1 MGRLVDSPRHSGA
14 KSPVTLR
21 DPSSY
26 ERDGCGVGFVASLDA
41 QPRHEHLQYGLHGLA
56 RVEHRGGVL
65 ADGKTGDGAGI
76 MAEIPFE
83 LLGHDAASVAV
94 ATQFTSLDASGRRRA
109 DEILE
114 ATFATFHLKV
124 IDRREVPIETSVLGR
139 QARATLPRITQLF
152 IAWPEFCRTKSAFD
166 ARLYAAKQAL
176 RTQLC
181 KAGFINQNYM
191 VSLSTSTVVYKALV
205 QARHLAD
212 FYPDLR
218 NPAFKTR
225 FCLFHRRFSTNTSTG
240 WDKAQPFRMIAH
252 NGEINT
258 IACNR
263 AWGIAR
269 EQALGLPSDELLSHE
284 GISDSGSLNEMV
296 EALRYRSSIPNLPEV
311 LALTVP
317 PAKASPY
324 YQFWGRAMEPWDGPA
339 FLAFS
344 DGLTVGA
351 RLDRNGFRPCRWS
364 QTSTAFFLAS
374 EAGIFGLDPAEVVA
388 QGHLHGGSGAH
399 VDLGTGELVFEDPA
413 TRAANADAHFDPR
426 VQEIGRLPPPAED
439 YRHNQKLFGYTTEAI
454 DRLLLPMA
462 TTGKEP
468 ISSMGD
474 TARLAAFSEQRR
486 SFFDY
491 FFQTFAQVT
500 NPPLDALREKTVTDL
515 SSYLGRRPNVFH
527 TKELLPLTPGIR
539 LATPIVD
546 LQELAWLEQAPE
558 RSAMGRAFEVVTLST
573 TFPRVRGTKGL
584 NEALNQLAQRALQA
598 VDGGCSVLILSDRLA
613 KPQRPP
619 IPSLLALRAVEQA
632 LTRAGRRL
640 QASLVVDTGDA
651 YTTHHVAALVGF
663 GAAAVCPY
671 LALQVAAAGASD
683 SDLSAEQRTA
693 HLLEAL
699 RAGLL
704 KIMSKMGISTVQGY
718 LGARLFTAVG
728 LGPKLVDEYFQ
739 GIWSPIGGL
748 ELEDIARRV
757 LHATANVQE
766 DLHPLPSLHLF
777 RENAKGL
784 GEPHSITSRA
794 TRLVHQVCEDHELR
808 FDRKEQYDAYLREVS
823 SGHPISPRHL
833 LELTPSLKPFDLE
846 DVQPRSEILRKLGT
860 GSMSFGAIS
869 AESQRD
875 LIRAMRRTGGRSASG
890 EGGENPYYYVD
901 GTTASTKQVAS
912 GRFGVTAEYLIVG
925 DELEIKVAQGAKP
938 GEGGQLMA
946 VKVDSHIARA
956 RHSNPGVDLI
966 SPPPLHDIYSIEDL
980 RELIYELKQLEEGK
994 RVCVKLV
1001 AGAGIGAVAA
1011 GVVKAGADIVHISG
1025 GDGGTGAATVSSMR
1039 HAGLPW
1045 EFGLAEVHRTLT
1057 EQDLR
1062 GHVVLR
1068 TDGGLLTGEDIVKA
1082 TLLGAEEVSFGK
1094 LLLIAEGCIMARV
1107 CEKNT
1112 CPRGIA
1118 THDPKFK
1125 KKYRGRVDDVVTFL
1139 NYLAEDVRRHL
1150 ATMGVNRLEQLVG
1163 QASRLRARPEFEQHV
1178 HKLGL
1183 DLSGL
1188 QYHLPHAS
1196 DDRGNLASLESA
1208 NRLNLRVLDDS
1219 QGAVKDSTPLRAR
1232 YPIISTDRAIPAA
1245 LCGALARRT
1254 EALRAAARPAST
1266 PDLPPDAETPLPGAD
1281 PESLHLPQDTID
1293 LTFDGSAGQGFGVFT
1308 TRGLRLTLVGEAN
1321 DAVAKAMSGG
1331 EVIVRPFDN
1340 AGYAAEASA
1349 IIGNCALYGATGGA
1363 LYVRGRAADR
1373 FAVRNSGATA
1383 VVEGVGLHACE
1394 YMTRG
1399 TVLILGST
1407 SDNVG
1412 AGMTGGQLFLAAD
1425 QVHHLN
1431 RQYVCEGPLG
1441 PEEVERFT
1449 ALLQSHGA
1457 RTDSKT
1463 ARSMLQDMHSVIQQ
1477 FVVVRPRS

>member
-1 MGRLVDSPRHSGA
+1 M
-14 KSPVTLR
+14 TLR
-21 DPSSY
+21 DPSGF

-41 QPRHEHLQYGLHGLA
+41 QPRHEHLQHGLHGLT

-76 MAEIPFE
+76 MAEIPFD
-83 LLGHDAASVAV
+83 LLGHAAGTVAV
-94 ATQFTSLDASGRRRA
+94 CTQFTTLDATGRRRA

-114 ATFATFHLKV
+114 ATLGTFHLEV
-124 IDRREVPIETSVLGR
+124 LDRREVPVDTGVLGR
-139 QARATLPRITQLF
+139 QARASMPRITQIF
-152 IAWPEFCRTKSAFD
+152 ISWPDFCRTKSAFD
-166 ARLYAAKQAL
+166 VRLYAAKQAL
-176 RTQLC
+176 RTRLS
-181 KAGFINQNYM
+181 KAGIINQNYT
-191 VSLSTSTVVYKALV
+191 VSLSTSTIVYKALV
-205 QARHLAD
+205 QAEHLAD

-218 NPAFKTR
+218 NPDFKTR

-269 EQALGLPSDELLSHE
+269 EQALGLPPDELLSHE

-317 PAKASPY
+317 PAKTSPY
-324 YQFWGRAMEPWDGPA
+324 YQFWGRALEPWDGPA

-351 RLDRNGFRPCRWS
+351 RLDRNGFRPCRWA
-364 QTSTAFFLAS
+364 QTANAFYLAS
-374 EAGIFGLDPAEVVA
+374 EAGIFGLEPSEIIA

-399 VDLGTGELVFEDPA
+399 VELATGELVFQDPA

-426 VQEIGRLPPPAED
+426 LQQIGRRPPAAQD
-439 YRHNQKLFGYTTEAI
+439 YRHNQKLFGYTTEAV

-462 TTGKEP
+462 STGKEP
-468 ISSMGD
+468 IGSMGD
-474 TARLAAFSEQRR
+474 TARLAAFSEHHR

-500 NPPLDALREKTVTDL
+500 NPPLDALREQTVTDL
-515 SSYLGRRPNVFH
+515 SSYLGRRPNIFH
-527 TKELLPLTPGIR
+527 TKELLPLTPGIC
-539 LATPIVD
+539 LATPIID
-546 LQELAWLEQAPE
+546 LDELAWLEEAAE

-573 TFPRVRGTKGL
+573 TFARVRGARGL
-584 NEALNQLAQRALQA
+584 AEALDQLEQRALQA
-598 VDGGCSVLILSDRLA
+598 VEGGCSVLILSDRLA
-613 KPQRPP
+613 KPGRPP
-619 IPSLLALRAVEQA
+619 MPSLLALRAVAHA
-632 LTRAGRRL
+632 LTSAGRRL

-651 YTTHHVAALVGF
+651 YTTHHIAALVGF

-671 LALQVAAAGASD
+671 LALQLAAASAAQSGP
-683 SDLSAEQRTA
+683 SAEQRTEN
-693 HLLEAL
+693 LLQAL

-728 LGPKLVDEYFQ
+728 LGANLIQKYFD

-748 ELEDIARRV
+748 EIEDIAARV
-757 LHATANVQE
+757 LTATDNLQE
-766 DLHPLPSLHLF
+766 DLQPRASLHLF

-784 GEPHSITSRA
+784 GEPHSMTSRA
-794 TRLVHQVCEDHELR
+794 TRLVHEVCKDHELR
-808 FDRKEQYDAYLREVS
+808 FDRTKEYEDYLHEVS

-833 LELTPSLKPFDLE
+833 LELTPSATPYELE

-946 VKVDSHIARA
+946 VKVDAHIARA

-1001 AGAGIGAVAA
+1001 SGAGIGPVAA

-1045 EFGLAEVHRTLT
+1045 EFGLAEVHRTLV

-1062 GHVVLR
+1062 EHVVLR
-1068 TDGGLLTGEDIVKA
+1068 ADGGLLTGEDIVKA
-1082 TLLGAEEVSFGK
+1082 ILLGAEEVSFGK

-1139 NYLAEDVRRHL
+1139 EYLAEDVRRHL
-1150 ATMGVNRLEQLVG
+1150 ARMGVNRLSQLVG
-1163 QASRLRARPEFEQHV
+1163 QAARLRPRPEFSQHV
-1178 HKLGL
+1178 TKLGL
-1183 DLSGL
+1183 DLSGM
-1188 QYHLPHAS
+1188 QYNLPHE
-1196 DDRGNLASLESA
+1196 RGHRGALKSPEKM
-1208 NRLNLRVLDDS
+1208 NRLNMRVLDEARAS
-1219 QGAVKDSTPLRAR
+1219 VLEATPMQAR
-1232 YPIISTDRAIPAA
+1232 YSIISTDRAIPAA
-1245 LCGALARRT
+1245 VCGAIARRT
-1254 EALRAAARPAST
+1254 EALRAAARPPAG
-1266 PDLPPDAETPLPGAD
+1266 PDLAPDAPTPLPGEDAA
-1281 PESLHLPQDTID
+1281 ELHLPDRTLD
-1293 LTFDGSAGQGFGVFT
+1293 LTFEGSAGQGFGVFT
-1308 TRGLRLTLVGEAN
+1308 TRGLSLTLVGEAN

-1331 EVIVRPFDN
+1331 EVIVRPFAN
-1340 AGYAAEASA
+1340 AGYVAESSA

-1363 LYVRGRAADR
+1363 LFVRGRAADR
-1373 FAVRNSGATA
+1373 FAVRNSGAVA

-1399 TVLILGST
+1399 TVVILGST
-1407 SDNVG
+1407 SENVG
-1412 AGMTGGQLFLAAD
+1412 AGMTGGQLFLRAD
-1425 QVHHLN
+1425 QVDHLN
-1431 RQYVCEGPLG
+1431 RQYVRTDPLG
-1441 PEEVERFT
+1441 PADVELFT
-1449 ALLQSHGA
+1449 ALLQRHAEHTGSETA
-1457 RTDSKT
+1457 QALLQSMDSAAQK
-1463 ARSMLQDMHSVIQQ
+1463 
-1477 FVVVRPRS
+1477 FVLVQRNLT